1 MESNLKLAHPAAD
14 LCIVCS
20 DFPASL
26 EFYKDILGFEEIL
39 DIQIPADV
47 ARGAHL
53 APTAFRQIRLAAGLT
68 RIKLME
74 IVDPPYPGNSDFKAG
89 VRWLT
94 FIIEDLPNT
103 VERLKAQGVKFMADA
118 VSAPDAAHVICAV
131 DPDGLLIEL
140 VQVDP

>member
-1 MESNLKLAHPAAD
+1 MDSKLKLSHPAAD

-20 DFPASL
+20 DFSASL
-26 EFYKDILGFEEIL
+26 EFYREILGFEEVL
-39 DIQIPADV
+39 DIQIPAEV
-47 ARGAHL
+47 ALGACL
-53 APTAFRQIRLAAGLT
+53 APTAFRQIRLSAGHS

-74 IVDPPYPGNSDFKAG
+74 IANPPNPGNTDFKAG

-94 FIIEDLPNT
+94 FIIEDLPHT
-103 VERLKAQGVKFMADA
+103 VQRLKTRGVEFMAEA

-140 VQVDP
+140 VQLDP

>member
-1 MESNLKLAHPAAD
+1 MNSKLKLVHPAAD

-20 DFPASL
+20 DFSASL
-26 EFYKDILGFEEIL
+26 KFYHEILGFEKVL
-39 DIQIPADV
+39 DIQIPTVV
-47 ARGAHL
+47 AVGAHL
-53 APTAFRQIRLAAGLT
+53 APSDFRQIRLLAGHT

-74 IVDPPYPGNSDFKAG
+74 IANPPNPGNTDFKAG

-103 VERLKAQGVKFMADA
+103 VQRLITLGVNFMSYS

-140 VQVDP
+140 VQIDP

>member
-1 MESNLKLAHPAAD
+1 MDSRLKLVHPAAD

-20 DFPASL
+20 DFTASL
-26 EFYKDILGFEEIL
+26 EFYHEILGFEEVL
-39 DIQIPADV
+39 DIQIPVDV
-47 ARGAHL
+47 ALGAHL
-53 APTAFRQIRLAAGLT
+53 APTAFRQIRLAAGHT

-74 IVDPPYPGNSDFKAG
+74 IANPPLAGNTHFKAG

-103 VERLKAQGVKFMADA
+103 VEWLKTQGVKFMADS

>member
-1 MESNLKLAHPAAD
+1 MDSRLKLAHPAAD

-20 DFPASL
+20 DFAASL
-26 EFYKDILGFEEIL
+26 EFYHEILGFEEVL

-47 ARGAHL
+47 ALGAHL
-53 APTAFRQIRLAAGLT
+53 APTAFRQIRLAAGHT

-74 IVDPPYPGNSDFKAG
+74 IANPPNPGNTDFKAG

-103 VERLKAQGVKFMADA
+103 VERLKTQGVKFMADS

>member
-1 MESNLKLAHPAAD
+1 M
-14 LCIVCS
+14 
-20 DFPASL
+20 
-26 EFYKDILGFEEIL
+26 EFYKEALGFEEIL
-39 DIQIPADV
+39 DIHIPADV
-47 ARGAHL
+47 ARAAHL
-53 APTAFRQIRLAAGLT
+53 APSAFRQIRLTAGLT

-74 IVDPPYPGNSDFKAG
+74 IADPPKPGTTDFKAG

-103 VERLKAQGVKFMADA
+103 VERLKARGVKFLADA

-140 VQVDP
+140 VQLDS

>member
-1 MESNLKLAHPAAD
+1 MDSRLKQLHPAAD

-20 DFPASL
+20 DFPSSL
-26 EFYKDILGFEEIL
+26 EFYREILGFQEIL
-39 DIQIPADV
+39 DIQIPDKV
-47 ARGAHL
+47 AIGAHL
-53 APTAFRQIRLAAGLT
+53 APTAFRQIRLTAGHT

-74 IVDPPYPGNSDFKAG
+74 IDNPPDPGSTDFKAG

-103 VERLKAQGVKFMADA
+103 VERLKHRGVQFMAES
-118 VSAPDAAHVICAV
+118 VSAPDAAPVICAV

-140 VQVDP
+140 VQIEP

>member
-1 MESNLKLAHPAAD
+1 MECNLKLAHPAAD

-20 DFPASL
+20 NFPASL
-26 EFYKDILGFEEIL
+26 EFYKDILGLEEIL

-53 APTAFRQIRLAAGLT
+53 APSAFRQIRLAAGLT
-68 RIKLME
+68 QIKLME
-74 IVDPPYPGNSDFKAG
+74 IADPPCPGNSDFKAG

-140 VQVDP
+140 VQVAP

>member
-1 MESNLKLAHPAAD
+1 MNAKLQLVHPAAD

-20 DFPASL
+20 DFSASL
-26 EFYKDILGFEEIL
+26 EFYRETLGFEQIM
-39 DIQIPADV
+39 DIQIPAKV
-47 ARGAHL
+47 AIGAQL
-53 APTAFRQIRLAAGLT
+53 APTAFRQIRLAAGHT

-74 IVDPPYPGNSDFKAG
+74 IENPPNPGNTVFRSG

-103 VERLKAQGVKFMADA
+103 VERLKTQGVEFLSDS
-118 VSAPDAAHVICAV
+118 VSAPDAAHVICAI

-140 VQVDP
+140 VQIDP

>member
-1 MESNLKLAHPAAD
+1 MDTKLNLVHPAAD

-20 DFPASL
+20 NFHASL
-26 EFYKDILGFEEIL
+26 EFYRDILGFEELL
-39 DIQIPADV
+39 DIQIPTDV

-53 APTAFRQIRLAAGLT
+53 APTGFRQIRLTAGHT

-74 IVDPPYPGNSDFKAG
+74 IANPPHPGNTDFKAG

-94 FIIEDLPNT
+94 FIINDLPNT
-103 VERLKAQGVKFMADA
+103 VLRLKTRGVEFMADA
-118 VSAPDAAHVICAV
+118 VRAPDAAHVICAV

>member
-1 MESNLKLAHPAAD
+1 MESNLKLVHPAAD

-20 DFPASL
+20 DFSASL
-26 EFYKDILGFEEIL
+26 EFYQDILGFEEIL

-53 APTAFRQIRLAAGLT
+53 APSAFRQIRLAAGHT

-74 IVDPPYPGNSDFKAG
+74 IADPPGPGNTQFKAG

-94 FIIEDLPNT
+94 FIIDDLPNT
-103 VERLKAQGVKFMADA
+103 VDRLKALGVKFMADA
-118 VSAPDAAHVICAV
+118 ISAPDAAHVICAV

>member
-1 MESNLKLAHPAAD
+1 MAPQLKLVHPAAD

-20 DFPASL
+20 DFSASL
-26 EFYKDILGFEEIL
+26 EFYRELLGFEQIL
-39 DIQIPADV
+39 DIQIPTDV
-47 ARGAHL
+47 ALGAHL
-53 APTAFRQIRLAAGLT
+53 APSGFRQVRLAVGHT

-74 IVDPPYPGNSDFKAG
+74 IANPPNRGNTAFKAG

-94 FIIEDLPNT
+94 FIIEDLPST
-103 VERLKAQGVKFMADA
+103 VERLKTQGVEFLADS

-140 VQVDP
+140 VQVDQ

>member
-1 MESNLKLAHPAAD
+1 LQPILKLTHPAAD

-20 DFPASL
+20 DFSASL
-26 EFYKDILGFEEIL
+26 KFYQDILGFEEIL
-39 DIQIPADV
+39 DIQIPAEV

-53 APTAFRQIRLAAGLT
+53 APSAFRQIRLAAGHT

-74 IVDPPYPGNSDFKAG
+74 IDDPPSPGNTQFKSG

-103 VERLKAQGVKFMADA
+103 VERLKALGVKFMADA

-140 VQVDP
+140 VQLDP

>member
-1 MESNLKLAHPAAD
+1 MDSKLKLVHPAAD

-26 EFYKDILGFEEIL
+26 EFYRETLGFAEIL
-39 DIQIPADV
+39 DLQIPGDV
-47 ARGAHL
+47 AIGACL
-53 APTAFRQIRLAAGLT
+53 APTAFRQIRLTAGHT

-74 IVDPPYPGNSDFKAG
+74 ISNPPKPGNTDFKAG

-103 VERLKAQGVKFMADA
+103 VQRLRNRGVEFMADA

-140 VQVDP
+140 VQLDP